1 MRLRV
6 PSPTK
11 LANATIFTGGA
22 SKDDLDTSGWKHK
35 TGSVP
40 PKDDLADGFASRYTV
55 AGYDPDGPDGPLLAP
70 SDIIYFGADRTANN
84 GDSFMGFWFF
94 QANITALSGGTFG
107 PGVHRDGDVLVIT
120 DFSGGGS
127 DVGLAVYQWN
137 GPGGTIPGSGAINGT
152 LDVLRAFG
160 AADCVDVGGN
170 DPACGTVNDAA
181 IDPAWPYTDSTGS
194 DLIRTGEFVEG
205 GLNLTFLGLEDECF
219 SSFLAETRSSTS
231 VNATLKD
238 FIGGQF
244 AVCNATL
251 STTPSTPPGP
261 GGTVTPGTAVTDI
274 ATVTGS
280 SASNTPTGNVTF
292 SICGPTAVD
301 STAVCTTGGTQ
312 VGDPV
317 ALAGSGAVA
326 TATSAAVNT
335 ALAALAPGRY
345 CFRADWPGDSNY
357 VGALTHAGTGNSECF
372 IVAKI
377 PTTTHTSPSVT
388 SISLASINTGGT
400 VTDTAVVT
408 GTAAGGDPT
417 GVVNF
422 SICTP
427 AQLTPPNTG
436 VCSSGGSA
444 VLPADVPLV
453 SDGVA
458 GTFTSSATSGG
469 VGSSV
474 ITTVGLYC
482 FRGEYGGST
491 SYLGSSDSAANE
503 CFTVTDSSS
512 GSTAQNWRPNDSA
525 TFSSAGGTALAGTV
539 TFNLYPNLTCS
550 GTTVLYTETRNI
562 VTDGTGSASS
572 RTVTTTNDG
581 SAVGDYLAS
590 ATGSFSW
597 SASFDSTNAVTDS
610 TAPCESTALTLD
622 NDITAP

>member
-1 MRLRV
+1 M
-6 PSPTK
+6 
-11 LANATIFTGGA
+11 
-22 SKDDLDTSGWKHK
+22 
-35 TGSVP
+35 
-40 PKDDLADGFASRYTV
+40 
-55 AGYDPDGPDGPLLAP
+55 GPLLPP
-70 SDIIYFGADRTANN
+70 SDIIYFGADRTSND
-84 GDSFMGFWFF
+84 GDAFMGFWFF
-94 QANITALSGGTFG
+94 QANVTPLAGGTFG
-107 PGVHRDGDVLVIT
+107 PGVHQDGDILIIT

-127 DVGLAVYQWN
+127 TVSLAVYEWN
-137 GPGGTIPGSGAINGT
+137 GPGGTTPGEGAINGT
-152 LDVLRAFG
+152 LDELIPFG
-160 AADCVDVGGN
+160 AADCATTGDN
-170 DPACGTVNDAA
+170 DAACATVNDET
-181 IDPAWPYTDSTGS
+181 ITVPWTFLDKGGSTGPR
-194 DLIRTGEFVEG
+194 IGEFVEG
-205 GLNLTFLGLEDECF
+205 GINLTNLGLADECF

-244 AVCNATL
+244 DVCNATM
-251 STTPSTPPGP
+251 STTPSVGA
-261 GGTVTPGTAVTDI
+261 GGSVTPGSPVTDT

-280 SASNTPTGNVTF
+280 SASNTPTGLVTF
-292 SICGPTAVD
+292 TLCGPIA
-301 STAVCTTGGTQ
+301 SPGLCTTGGTQ

-317 ALAGSGAVA
+317 ALAGTGAVA

-335 ALAALAPGRY
+335 ATAPLAPGRY

-357 VGALTHAGTGNSECF
+357 VGALTHAGTGDSECF

-377 PTTTHTSPSVT
+377 PTTTETSPSVT
-388 SISLASINTGGT
+388 TISLAAINAGGT

-436 VCSSGGSA
+436 VCSTGGSA
-444 VLPADVPLV
+444 VSPADVPLV

-474 ITTVGLYC
+474 ITAVGKYC

-491 SYLGSSDSAANE
+491 SYLGSSDSRENE

-525 TFSSAGGTALAGTV
+525 TFTSAGGTALAGSV
-539 TFNLYPNLTCS
+539 TFTLYPNLTCT
-550 GTTVLYTETRNI
+550 GATTLYTETRNI
-562 VTDGTGSASS
+562 VTNGTGTASS
-572 RTVTTTNDG
+572 RTVVTTNDG
-581 SAVGDYLAS
+581 TAAGDYLAS
-590 ATGSFSW
+590 ASGSFSW
-597 SASFDSTNAVTDS
+597 SAVFTSTNAVSGS
-610 TAPCESTALTLD
+610 TAPCESTTLALD